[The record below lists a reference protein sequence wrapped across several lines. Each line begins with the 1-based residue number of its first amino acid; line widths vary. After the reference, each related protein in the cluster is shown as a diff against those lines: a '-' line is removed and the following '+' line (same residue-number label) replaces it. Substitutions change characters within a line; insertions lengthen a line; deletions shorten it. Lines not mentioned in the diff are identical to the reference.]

1 MIIQTNQL
9 ASFAVLRKA
18 AIFVTE
24 QVVSFQMGTET
35 TERLSNLL
43 EMQSW
48 VSDPGFKPGS
58 LTVEILFST
67 LPGRGTEI
75 VS

>member
-48 VSDPGFKPGS
+48 VSDPGF
-58 LTVEILFST
+58 
-67 LPGRGTEI
+67 
-75 VS
+75 